1 MEFEM
6 QYNGSN
12 ENQLSYF
19 ADADSW
25 EDAEV
30 WDDEAKAYID
40 GITLTRRDREQG
52 IEIVKGEWLI
62 WQEDSLEKAKVRQ
75 ATDREKLTH
84 W

>member
-6 QYNGSN
+6 QYNGTN

-25 EDAEV
+25 EEAEV

-40 GITLTRRDREQG
+40 GISLTRCDREQG

-62 WQEDSLEKAKVRQ
+62 WQEDSLEKAKARQ